1 MATRTVTKV
10 IVSCDRCGKD
20 LLDAETESAALF
32 ATVQSARKVV
42 ADLAGECWDPWSME
56 QDGSAL
62 CPDCRPKYPEPEC
75 DGYIDTINGQCDD
88 RWHDTLVA
96 LGGES

>member
-20 LLDAETESAALF
+20 LLDGETESAALF
-32 ATVQSARKVV
+32 ATVQSAREVV
-42 ADLAGECWDPWSME
+42 ADLAGECWGPWRME
-56 QDGSAL
+56 QDGTAT
-62 CPDCRPKYPEPEC
+62 CPDCRPKCTEC
-75 DGYIDTINGQCDD
+75 GEYIDTADGQCDD
-88 RWHDTLVA
+88 RWHDTAVA